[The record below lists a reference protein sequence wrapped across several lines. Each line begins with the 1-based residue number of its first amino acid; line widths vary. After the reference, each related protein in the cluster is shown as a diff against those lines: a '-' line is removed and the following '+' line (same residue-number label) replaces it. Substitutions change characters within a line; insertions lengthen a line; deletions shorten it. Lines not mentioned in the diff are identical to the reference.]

1 MNFIKHFFILFF
13 LITILP
19 FYSYSVEENRM
30 HSNKIFSKNIKTV
43 LLYNGENQLSYP
55 IMYLNSDEKLTFS
68 FDDLDADIKDYYYT
82 IIHCNSDWT
91 ESDLMQSEYIDGFFS
106 YPLIDYEFS
115 FNTIQQ
121 YTHYNLIFPEQNLKP
136 TLSGNYILKI
146 FLEGNPDTT
155 ILTKQF
161 YILEERVSISA
172 VVKQATLIGERNYKQ
187 EIDFSIHHEKLYIAN
202 PFSDIKVI
210 VKQNNRDDN
219 SISDLTPLFVRND
232 HLIYDYETEN
242 TFNGHNEFRHF
253 DIKSIRYLSD
263 RIREMD
269 TDSTQTNIYLY
280 SDVSRPFMQ
289 YTTIP
294 DLNGEF
300 LIKKQEAWDSE
311 TEAEYVNVHFS
322 LLADRKV
329 SYGDIYLIGRFTD
342 WELSE
347 EYKLS
352 FNENS
357 RMYES
362 SVYLKQGYYNYL
374 YALNDT
380 STGRVDVSYIE
391 GTHYETQN
399 EYYIYVYY
407 REIGKTYD
415 QLIGYIKT
423 TSDSLF

>member
-1 MNFIKHFFILFF
+1 
-13 LITILP
+13 
-19 FYSYSVEENRM
+19 M
-30 HSNKIFSKNIKTV
+30 HSNKIFSRNIKTA
-43 LLYNGENQLSYP
+43 LLYSGENQLSYP
-55 IMYLNSDEKLTFS
+55 IMYLNSDEKLTLS

-91 ESDLMQSEYIDGFFS
+91 ESDLIQSEYINGFFS

-121 YTHYNLIFPEQNLKP
+121 YTHYNLNFPEQNIKP

-146 FLEGNPDTT
+146 FLQGNPDTT

-210 VKQNNRDDN
+210 VKQNNREDN
-219 SISDLTPLFVRND
+219 SISNLTPLFVRND

-242 TFNGHNEFRHF
+242 TFNGNNEFRHF

-280 SDVSRPFMQ
+280 SDVSRPFIQ

-322 LLADRKV
+322 LLADRK
-329 SYGDIYLIGRFTD
+329 IQIIF
-342 WELSE
+342 
-347 EYKLS
+347 
-352 FNENS
+352 
-357 RMYES
+357 
-362 SVYLKQGYYNYL
+362 
-374 YALNDT
+374 
-380 STGRVDVSYIE
+380 
-391 GTHYETQN
+391 
-399 EYYIYVYY
+399 
-407 REIGKTYD
+407 
-415 QLIGYIKT
+415 
-423 TSDSLF
+423 